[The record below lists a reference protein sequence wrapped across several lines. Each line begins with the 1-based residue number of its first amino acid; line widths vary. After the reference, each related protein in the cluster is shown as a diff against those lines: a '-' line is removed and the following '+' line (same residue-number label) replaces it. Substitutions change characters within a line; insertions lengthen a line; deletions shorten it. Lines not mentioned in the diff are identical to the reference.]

1 MPMSYLDRLAIRHA
15 RRTLRRSESIKNL
28 IMVPSAGGVEML
40 IRQLFGRG
48 GTITAATNASP
59 SVLTFAAPA
68 VPPPAGTLIT
78 ISGATGNTNINTTA
92 ITYNIAGATAS
103 IATVN
108 SATGATTAVNG
119 NGTFGGT
126 CVWSLG
132 GVENGALKLYSSN
145 TTPAEG
151 DTAGTYTE
159 VSNGSGY
166 TTGGQN
172 LTMVRNA
179 TTGWANPATVG
190 SGGTGAWGTGL
201 GTGSTNVPE
210 STYTQLTWSW
220 TGNVTAYGY
229 FVVGSTST
237 TIWWSERF
245 ANPPKNFANG
255 DTLNLTPRLGLT
267 HA

>member
-1 MPMSYLDRLAIRHA
+1 MSLYL
-15 RRTLRRSESIKNL
+15 
-28 IMVPSAGGVEML
+28 PSAGGLEL
-40 IRQLFGRG
+40 LARQLYGRG

-59 SVLTFAAPA
+59 SVLTFATPA
-68 VPPPAGTLIT
+68 SPPPAGSLIT
-78 ISGATGNTNINTTA
+78 VSGATGNTNINTTA
-92 ITYNIAGATAS
+92 IVYNVSGATAS

-108 SATGATTAVNG
+108 AGTGATTAVNG

-132 GVENGALKLYSSN
+132 GVENCALKLYSSN
-145 TTPAEG
+145 TTPAES

-166 TTGGQN
+166 TTGGQT
-172 LTMVRNA
+172 LTSVRNA
-179 TTGWANPATVG
+179 TTGWAAPATVG
-190 SGGTGAWGTGL
+190 SGGTGNWAQSL

-210 STYTQLTWSW
+210 SAYTALSWSW
-220 TGNVTAYGY
+220 TGSVTAYGY
-229 FVVGSTST
+229 FVVGSTSS

-255 DTLNLTPRLGLT
+255 DSLSLTPRMGLT
-267 HA
+267 HV

>member
-1 MPMSYLDRLAIRHA
+1 MSIILTALLVVVFLLLLDLN
-15 RRTLRRSESIKNL
+15 KL
-28 IMVPSAGGVEML
+28 IMVPSAGGVEL
-40 IRQLFGRG
+40 LKRQLYGRG

-59 SVLTFAAPA
+59 TVITSTSHGLSNGDA
-68 VPPPAGTLIT
+68 VYIA
-78 ISGATGNTNINTTA
+78 GATGNTNINGGPFVV
-92 ITYNIAGATAS
+92 NNVATNTFQ
-103 IATVN
+103 IATI
-108 SATGATTAVNG
+108 SGTTLTLVNG

-126 CVWSLG
+126 CYWSLANM
-132 GVENGALKLYSSN
+132 ENCALKLYSSN

-159 VSNGSGY
+159 VANGSGY
-166 TTGGQN
+166 TTGGVTLNSVTQ
-172 LTMVRNA
+172 A
-179 TTGWANPATVG
+179 TGQSGWTVPATVG

-210 STYTQLTWSW
+210 STYNQQTWSW

-229 FVVGSTST
+229 FVVGGTST

-245 ANPPKNFANG
+245 ANPPKNFGSG
-255 DTLNLTPRLGLT
+255 DTLQLTPRLGLT